1 VIVRRKDLSYYV
13 SNFFTGYLGN
23 EAGLSTNTIKSYR
36 DAFILYFK
44 YLEEAG
50 ICKVSKLKMD
60 TLNLDT
66 VNGFLDWL
74 EQSRGCSISSR
85 NQRLA
90 ALKAFCGYVIRRS
103 PEESALCQ
111 GVLKIRVKKAPQN
124 PVEYLSVDAVE
135 HLLRMP
141 DSYSAQGIRHLAMIA
156 LMYESGC
163 RVQELIDLMVGNI
176 AFRSPN
182 TVTLTGKGNKARVI
196 PISANAADIIK
207 AYLNTTGIRETT
219 HPLFVNTHAKPL
231 SRSGVSYVLEKYGY
245 MARGS
250 RPELYPSKLHP
261 HILRHSKAMHLLE
274 NGVNLIYIRDFLG
287 HSSVTTTEIYARC
300 NPELKR
306 KYIEQAGALITESV
320 EEYSEGEKD
329 ALISWLRKNI

>member
-1 VIVRRKDLSYYV
+1 MHRKELSYYV
-13 SNFFTGYLGN
+13 SSFFTKYLVN
-23 EAGLSTNTIKSYR
+23 EAGLSANTIKSYR
-36 DAFILYFK
+36 DAFVLFFK

-50 ICKVSKLKMD
+50 ICKINKLKMN
-60 TLNLDT
+60 TLNADN
-66 VNGFLDWL
+66 VSSFLDWL
-74 EQSRGCSISSR
+74 EQSRGCSISTR

-90 ALKAFCGYVIRRS
+90 ALKAFCSYVARKS
-103 PEESALCQ
+103 PEESALCE
-111 GVLKIRVKKAPQN
+111 GVSKIRVKKAPQK
-124 PVEYLSVDAVE
+124 PVEYLSVNAVE
-135 HLLRMP
+135 HLLKMP
-141 DSYSAQGIRHLAMIA
+141 DIRSRQGIRDLAMIA

-163 RVQELIDLMVGNI
+163 RVQELIDLRAGDI

-182 TVTLTGKGNKARVI
+182 TVALTGKGNKARVI

-207 AYLNTTGIRETT
+207 AYLNSASICDRA
-219 HPLFVNTHAKPL
+219 HPVFVNRYDKLL
-231 SRSGVSYVLEKYGY
+231 SRSGVSYVLGKYGDI
-245 MARGS
+245 ARNT

-306 KYIEQAGALITESV
+306 KYIEQAGSLITESV
-320 EEYSEGEKD
+320 GEYSGREKET
-329 ALISWLRKNI
+329 LIDWLRKNI